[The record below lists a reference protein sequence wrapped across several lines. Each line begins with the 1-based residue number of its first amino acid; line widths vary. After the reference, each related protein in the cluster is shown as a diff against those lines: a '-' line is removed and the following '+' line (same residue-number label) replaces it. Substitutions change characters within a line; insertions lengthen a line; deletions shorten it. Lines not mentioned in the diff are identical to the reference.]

1 MLAVLRTSFDHG
13 RMPELDAVVMR
24 RGGGRERHCGFV
36 LCGLRSQRVVLLPE
50 LGEFLARRER
60 HCGVIA
66 ARKR

>member
-1 MLAVLRTSFDHG
+1 MLAALRTSFDHG

-36 LCGLRSQRVVLLPE
+36 LCGLRSQRAVLLPE
-50 LGEFLARRER
+50 LGEFVTRRER

-66 ARKR
+66 AMLR